1 MNIIIENIGN
11 NHISALLI
19 ALFYTTDSAIYT
31 EHENLQS
38 IYLQEFIK
46 INFINKIQSGK
57 SLLFSDLQRLET
69 LFKHYGYNGTTITD
83 FYNFLMPQIVST
95 TSLYKYIIN
104 TTTTSFN
111 YLYINDI
118 TESTIKS
125 LMVNKYKNI
134 YTNKPN
140 IFCIAINRENHSPI
154 NINKKISTN
163 VNNNILQ
170 RTVWDFQALIC
181 VRNNNYYTLF
191 THNKKYY
198 IFDAHIIPSIIQINI
213 KDKYVMD
220 IITRE
225 VCFIIYKY

>member
-31 EHENLQS
+31 ENNNVSS

-46 INFINKIQSGK
+46 INFINKIKSGK
-57 SLLFSDLQRLET
+57 SLLLSDLQRLET
-69 LFKHYGYNGTTITD
+69 LFKYYGYSGNSITD
-83 FYNFLMPQIVST
+83 FFNFLMPQVVSNSST
-95 TSLYKYIIN
+95 YEYIIK

-118 TESTIKS
+118 TEPTIKA
-125 LMVNKYKNI
+125 LMQNNYKNI
-134 YTNKPN
+134 YTNKPH
-140 IFCIAINRENHSPI
+140 IFCIAINRENHIPI

-163 VNNNILQ
+163 VNNNLLQ

-181 VRNNNYYTLF
+181 LRNNNYYTLF
-191 THNKKYY
+191 SHNKKYY

>member
-19 ALFYTTDSAIYT
+19 ALFYTTDSAIHT

-57 SLLFSDLQRLET
+57 SLIISDLQRLET
-69 LFKHYGYNGTTITD
+69 LFKHYGYSGNTITD
-83 FYNFLMPQIVST
+83 LFDFLMPQIVSE
-95 TSLYKYIIN
+95 TSTYKYTIN

-118 TESTIKS
+118 TEPTIKS
-125 LMVNKYKNI
+125 LMLNKYKNI
-134 YTNKPN
+134 YINKPN
-140 IFCIAINRENHSPI
+140 IFCIAINRENHTPI

-163 VNNNILQ
+163 VNNNLLQ

-181 VRNNNYYTLF
+181 LRNNNYYTLF

-225 VCFIIYKY
+225 VCFVIYKY